1 MSIINHTDS
10 AKPRL
15 SEAEADDWRRVFQE
29 APPCVFPQPRAGAP
43 SASTPSA
50 STVQSG
56 SVLRRQIFLPNS
68 GRSGFPLDTVLQ
80 AAWAFLNASY
90 SDTEDVVFGMAL
102 VDEDTDDG
110 EPRTALPF
118 RFTLHPDQ
126 TIADCLEAVEAQE
139 FPLLSSS
146 GIDLEAI
153 AGLGPEL
160 RGATQ
165 FRNQL
170 VVYPAIM
177 ANTDILLD
185 RPLNVECFL
194 NPSGVLVQAFYDP
207 EMLEGVEV
215 RQILATFEFL
225 IQQFDDVSN
234 LDRIISQVEIIS
246 PQDKGQLQK
255 WGEPLPPAVE
265 KCVHWLFQEKARETP
280 RAEAV
285 FSIAEKVSW
294 TYEQLDTLTDKLAHL
309 LVSKRVSPGKIVPL
323 MFEKSVW
330 TVVAAIAVL
339 KAGGAFGY
347 IEPNQPW
354 EDVSRLLGACES
366 TFVLCSAKY
375 EGLLSTHGVESVI
388 IDEALL
394 SRLPSCGSVEDI
406 SQPADISYIIFT
418 SGTTGRSK
426 GIVSNH
432 SSFCTSI
439 LAHGKAEF
447 YGPESRCFAF
457 SAYNFDVSVTD
468 IFTTLAFGA
477 CICIPS
483 DEEKMN
489 ALAAT
494 AARMRVTHITATPTV
509 SQFINPGDVP
519 TVKTFI
525 TGGEFASPEI
535 IKKWVSAGRNYINI
549 YGPAECNSRITH
561 HSFKVGDS
569 GSCIGRPS
577 GCVVWITKSND
588 PNALVPLGAPG
599 ELLIE
604 GHLVSNGYLKEED
617 KTAEAFIAAPDWLVR
632 MFPDRASSRLYRT
645 GDLAQWLP
653 NGNLRLLGRRDT
665 QMKIH
670 GVRLEAAHIEFKL
683 SAALPSGS
691 QAVVEKITVGQESK
705 GGQESKREKL
715 AAFVTLPGPPTDDD
729 TPSFLEPR
737 PDLCDLFA
745 GVQETMLA
753 NLPAW
758 MCPNY
763 ILPLDKFPHGQ
774 SGKVNRKV
782 LRDMVADWSEESLNR
797 FTVSFPAGNKE
808 VPIGAMEKAIAGLW
822 AEVLHLPA
830 SLIGRQD
837 TFFRLGGDSVAA
849 MKVAAVCNN
858 RQNGLIISV
867 ADIFRHPKLS
877 DLAANISNAVAVS
890 ETTIAPFELI
900 GGPPYLDQYTQALN
914 QAGID
919 PSTVQDIFPCTPM
932 QEGMMAETM
941 LSPNTYKLQHVLRLD
956 PLIDLPRLQGALDR
970 LVQSFAI
977 LRTRI
982 ILMPRIKG
990 VTGSSSYQVVVK
1002 GLEEYSPVQVK
1013 TVDKLKSAL
1022 SVEKKAVKVGYG
1034 SELSRFAL
1042 VIAEG
1047 GKYLVWTIHHAV
1059 TDGYTY
1065 NLILEKLQ
1073 EMYNGTEPS
1082 TITPTPF
1089 AHFVKYL
1096 QDQDPERSAQI
1107 WRQMLDGGSS
1117 FQWPSCSD
1125 KAHEPIVTRTIT
1137 KTFSL
1142 PANESGCTIST
1153 VIRAAWA
1160 LVLSGLVQSPDV
1172 IMGLTLAGRDIEL
1185 PGIDNCAGPCLSTVP
1200 FRVLVKN
1207 ETCAEML
1214 RAVQQLYADIIPHQ
1228 HFGIKNIRRV
1238 LSVSSEACNI
1248 SNLLVIQP
1256 GYRVDQGLWT
1266 QEDDLSTDEEL
1277 NFGFTLECILDS
1289 ESKMTVLCGFD
1300 EIMVSETKA
1309 REILDM
1315 LSTAIDFLT
1324 PVSNQG
1330 KLLTEMEGLHFVQ
1343 RTKIPKLNIGM
1354 DAVEQCLHSLVEEQ
1368 ARSRP
1373 NAIMIDAWDAKLTYR
1388 EADEYATRLASFIA
1402 GFGVGPEVIVPFAFE
1417 KSAWTTV
1424 AILAILKAGG
1434 ACVALDMNYPRS
1446 RLERIM
1452 QDVEAK
1458 TVLCSRKNE
1467 QALKT
1472 YKGLHSIVVDR
1483 DSLDC
1488 LPSEAFRSDVKP
1500 TNAAWVVYSSG
1511 STGTP
1516 KGAVLEH
1523 RSLATTA
1530 RTNSEVLGCGPDTRA
1545 LSFASH
1551 SFDVVIEDNI
1561 IIPIFGGCICIP
1573 SDEDRFNDLAGV
1585 MTRMSVNWAD
1595 LTPTVARML
1604 SPSTVPTLRTMVLGG
1619 EALTQDIIDTWTPV
1633 DGFKLYNTYGPSE
1646 CSVQSTCCL
1655 EPLGRDARGGNIG
1668 HPMNCNIFVVDSEN
1682 PNVLLPG
1689 GEAGEMLIEGPIVGR
1704 GYLKNED
1711 KTREAFVRG
1720 LVWAKDPARRF
1731 YRTGDLGVF
1740 NDDGSLSFISRR
1752 DTQIKLNGQRVELGE
1767 IEAVLLKTSNL
1778 AQVCVEAFSPQSS
1791 SSRKL
1796 LAAFVQ
1802 LERRP
1807 SDEKNAKAN
1816 SAVEFVN
1823 ITSSTR
1829 EKLVSIKQNAANHLP
1844 EYMVPSLFVPVYSL
1858 PINASG
1864 KIERKVLR
1872 ELASGFSQ
1880 QQTVTY
1886 ALRADAAV
1894 VDGPV
1899 AESAIAEVLMEL
1911 WAEVLQIDLLSHAIG
1926 SDDSFLEMGGDSI
1939 AAMQLVSR
1947 AKMAGLELS
1956 VRGIMKTP
1964 TFANMVLSAKVI
1976 PGVELRPKRISTAK
1990 ASKFGLSLS
1999 IPTPTSAVSRSLPTP
2014 SLAKDEPYSAFS
2026 LVPET
2031 LSRTTLLNEVLDS
2044 VLGEERRLVNDV
2056 YPCTPLQDSLMAL
2069 TAKDSTAYVLR
2080 EVFDLPEYTDINRF
2094 KQAWEDM
2101 VAANDIFSTRIV
2113 HVAGHGSFSVVL
2125 DTPLEW
2131 TEVETLDEYLALDT
2145 AKEKHMNYGTRLVRF
2160 GLVSNH
2166 GSPQFVWTIHHA
2178 LYDGFSYGLTLEAV
2192 DQAYQGMGLPP
2203 TRPILDLVRY
2213 LGQLPQDG
2221 VADFW
2226 TGNLEACQ
2234 AIPFPPVAPGQICI
2248 ADNTV
2253 KHSVKFRRPPR
2264 SKFTAATVLK
2274 AAWSILMARV
2284 SESTDVV
2291 YGLTSFGRDVPIDDV
2306 DIINGPLLTTTPVRM
2321 QVDLDATVESFLGQ
2335 INSQSIEAGPF
2346 SHAGIH
2352 NIKKLNNSCR
2362 SACEFQNL
2370 LVIQPASGNADED
2383 SLFCDR
2389 ATHTTANIISGFGLV
2404 VECGLGEETV
2414 ALTAHHDSSVLSALR
2429 AERLLRQF
2437 ARIIEQLIRLPR
2449 STAGIT
2455 VSEIDILSS
2464 KDRQDLREWNKNCPA
2479 WMDACMHQL
2488 IKRHTLSKPEFPA
2501 IESRQVTLSYQQLD
2515 DLATHVAHQ
2524 LCELG
2529 AAPERIIPISMEK
2542 SVNGIVAMLAV
2553 LKAGAAFVPI
2563 NPEDPQDRRADLL
2576 AQVQAEIILVSPNT
2590 KDRYAA
2596 FNKLKVVVLPPLNV
2610 AEWGPLNTSPLP
2622 SPSNQVKPSN
2632 LAYVLFTS
2640 GSTGRPKGVMTEHR
2654 SVCASTAGHG
2664 AAMGFGDFPRRV
2676 LQFATYTFD
2685 ACIGEIFTTLS
2696 HGGTICVPTE
2706 QERMDDLS
2714 GFIRDF
2720 RCDWAFFTPTFARLL
2735 KPENIPSIKTL
2746 VLGGEAVTA
2755 ESVDTWAGKL
2765 RLMNGYGPTETCVFC
2780 TTRDI
2785 SKGDKAEKIG
2795 HMVSSVGWVVDPQ
2808 DHNRL
2813 VPIGCTGELLVQG
2826 PGLSRGYLG
2835 QPDKTREVFVPAP
2848 AWLRDFG
2855 YSTDQVLYKTG
2866 DLVRQDLTDGS
2877 LLYLG
2882 RKDNQTKING
2892 QRLEIGEIEAVLNG
2906 KDAEI
2911 EQVVVVAGKTTID
2924 KNKQVLV
2931 AFVEFVSK
2939 SSDNDMLLKFDD
2951 ESRLKMKEL
2960 ETLARASLPKYMV
2973 PTLWIPVSQMPSLA
2987 TSSKTDRK
2995 TLAFK
3000 IANLTPEQLTA
3011 YSLSTHANVSSRAP
3025 STNMEISI
3033 LTLVAQS
3040 LGRDVAS
3047 IGMDD
3052 NFLAL
3057 GGDSITAIQLTAA
3070 ARAAGILLTHE
3081 DVFRHPCLADMA
3093 MVAKFTDASAAN
3105 AHDVTDRPFS
3115 LIPEDKRETLFSAL
3129 ETTYRIPRS
3138 TIADVLPCAPLQPG
3152 LIALTAKD
3160 SQAYVL
3166 REVYRLPAKLDVA
3179 RFKQSWEAVARDAGI
3194 LRTTIVNIDELN
3206 SFYQVVR
3213 GIGNKVI
3220 EWRTGK
3226 SVKGY
3231 FDEDKRLPFQLG
3243 TPFSRLAIVDTPFTG
3258 SYFIWSIHHSIYDG
3272 WSKNLILRRV
3282 QAAYESS
3289 SPQPVIKPTPP
3300 FSRFIAHLQQTDPEE
3315 CKAFWQNQ
3323 FKGISA
3329 PAWPPLPNQQ
3339 FNPLLDGEVA
3349 ITLPFER
3356 PAGLRFTTS
3365 TIIKAAW
3372 ALVQGCHSGSPDDV
3386 LFGVIQ
3392 SGRDT
3397 PVQGITE
3404 MVGPCITTVPL
3415 RIALDRTSTTVPQF
3429 LQMIQDQTTDM
3440 IKFEHAGLQNIQR
3453 MGRECRDA
3461 CGFAC
3466 VMVIQ
3471 PPDLH
3476 DEASFLGAQKLSDE
3490 EKETLRF
3497 GMGIQIRIRR
3507 DNQLDVLGNFDHR
3520 ITPEAVMRRI
3530 LYQFKHV
3537 VEQIMEHAGEST
3549 MPVSDVDLFSPYDRD
3564 QVIAWN
3570 QPTELTPVDLEG
3582 HLAGGLTHE
3591 LFHRTATVNE
3601 AREKSMAVNAWDVDF
3616 RYGDLDRITTK
3627 LAHHLRNTF
3636 NIGPEVIVPLCF
3648 EKSGWAIVALLSVI
3662 KAGGAVVFLDP
3673 SYPMA
3678 RLNEI
3683 LSQIEAKV
3691 ILCSLAQVSLWR
3703 SSGLS
3708 VQVVDNVSIAAL
3720 PDAGPELPITNATM
3734 SSSLY
3739 VIFTSGSTGVPKGC
3753 VIEHRA
3759 FLYSCQAQARIFGM
3773 RPDHRVLQGC
3783 PYSFDVSVMEILT
3796 TLLHGAC
3803 VCVPNERAKNR
3814 SMVEVINDFHIN
3826 WTFLTPS
3833 VVKFI
3838 DPAEVPTLET
3848 LILGGEAMTRQS
3860 IDIWAGKV
3868 RLINGYGPTE
3878 CAISAAVNNNITLET
3893 DPANIGKAVGGMC
3906 WIVEAENHDRLAPV
3920 GTVGELIIEGPTL
3933 GRGYL
3938 KNPEKTAEAFINDP
3952 AWSLKLDGKH
3962 RRLYKSGDLAYYDA
3976 DGCIIFCGRKDAQV
3990 KVRGQRMELG
4000 EIESH
4005 LSQNPEIQ
4013 HAAVFYPASGPCKGQ
4028 LVGLVSLKKVGAETN
4043 RDGIVELVDGQETS
4057 IAAAI
4062 TSDATIQLSSLVPGY
4077 MIPNLWIPVKSFPL
4091 LPSEKLNRKCL
4102 AQWLN
4107 GMSDELHKRVC
4118 GISTANP
4125 DGSSVSPLAQV
4136 VEPSTEA
4143 EKTIH
4148 QVWCDVLNLQA
4159 KEVGVTQDFVTLGG
4173 DSILAMAM
4181 ASKLRK
4187 AGFQVSMT
4195 DLLMTRTI
4203 AKLAAR
4209 IGHTAKSP
4217 KDKSMRPLGLRL
4229 VSPATESDLDNEND
4243 TGYESDNSDA
4253 TTAATSISVASR
4265 GRAKAAH
4272 PATSQQPTEL
4282 FDLTPMQQYYA
4293 SLALGNDELSR
4304 QTDARFNHSFC
4315 IKLKRPINPAILS
4328 SAYSQLIS
4336 RHMMLRV
4343 RLQRCGTE
4351 QAACGFRQFVSP
4363 DVKRSFRLR
4372 EWSNV
4377 ASVDDVKDRLEDAR
4391 ITLDL
4396 ENGPISS
4403 LDLVSTTAGDSF
4415 LYIVAHHLVVDL
4427 VSWNSILR
4435 DFDDLLSK
4443 GAFSHEEPGPFP
4455 LWAQKQAEYARLH
4468 LDPKTT
4474 LPAPIPAADFAFW
4487 GMADADGNL
4496 VPNLARD
4503 TIHHTICIPEAAT
4516 AMLLKE
4522 SHAKHEAEPMD
4533 VLVSALTRSFFL
4545 VYGQTRESPPAIFR
4559 FGHGREDIEGL
4570 PDVSSTVGWFSTL
4583 SPLHVPVGLGGDCS
4597 AAGVLG
4603 RTVELRRRTPHNGWA
4618 YFAARYHH
4626 PDGGAVFG
4634 GHERM
4639 EVAVNY
4645 LGVRD
4650 RQVRGADS
4658 AVFDL
4663 SRMVDGGL
4671 GAGGQDVKCMSLF
4684 GVTAEVRAGCLE
4696 VDLEWNRRVRGQGQV
4711 RAWWREF
4718 EACLKELASAGSP
4731 YVRSGSGE
4739 WGVVPSVGR
4748 RESLSREQRRMRS
4761 LSRQRSRQSSNV

>member
-1 MSIINHTDS
+1 MSIISNTDS

-15 SEAEADDWRRVFQE
+15 SEAEADDWRRLFQE
-29 APPCVFPQPRAGAP
+29 APPCVFPRPRAGA
-43 SASTPSA
+43 SSVR
-50 STVQSG
+50 TVHSG

-102 VDEDTDDG
+102 VDEEDADDG

-126 TIADCLEAVEAQE
+126 TIADCLEAIEAQE
-139 FPLLSSS
+139 LPLLSSS

-160 RGATQ
+160 RDATQ

-170 VVYPAIM
+170 VVYPAMM
-177 ANTDILLD
+177 ANTDVLLD

-207 EMLEGVEV
+207 EILEGIEV
-215 RQILATFEFL
+215 RQILATFESL
-225 IQQFDDVSN
+225 IQQLDDVSN
-234 LDRIISQVEIIS
+234 LGKQIGQVEAIS
-246 PQDKGQLQK
+246 PEDKSQLQK
-255 WGEPLPPAVE
+255 WCEHVPPAVE
-265 KCVHWLFQEKARETP
+265 KCVHWLFQERAREAP

-285 FSIAEKVSW
+285 FSIAENVSW
-294 TYEQLDTLTDKLAHL
+294 TYEQLDALTDKLAHL
-309 LVSKRVSPGKIVPL
+309 LVSKRVSPGKIVPV

-330 TVVAAIAVL
+330 TVVAAMAVL

-354 EDVSRLLGACES
+354 EDVSRMLGACES

-375 EGLLSTHGVESVI
+375 EGLLSTHDVESVI
-388 IDEALL
+388 VDDALL
-394 SRLPSCGSVEDI
+394 ARLPSCGSVEDI
-406 SQPADISYIIFT
+406 SQPADISYIVFT

-426 GIVSNH
+426 GILSSH

-439 LAHGKAEF
+439 LAHGKAEL

-457 SAYNFDVSVTD
+457 SAYNFDVSITD

-494 AARMRVTHITATPTV
+494 VARMRATHIAATPTV
-509 SQFINPGDVP
+509 SQFINPEDVP
-519 TVKTFI
+519 SVKTFI
-525 TGGEFASPEI
+525 TGGEFAKPEI
-535 IKKWVSAGRNYINI
+535 VMKWVAAGRNYINI
-549 YGPAECNSRITH
+549 YGPAECNSRMAH
-561 HSFKVGDS
+561 HTFQAGEN
-569 GSCIGRPS
+569 GSCIGRPT
-577 GCVVWITKSND
+577 GCVVWITKSDD

-604 GHLVSNGYLKEED
+604 GHLVSNGYLKEDD
-617 KTAEAFIAAPDWLVR
+617 KTAAAFITAPNWLVR

-645 GDLAQWLP
+645 GDLVQWGP
-653 NGNLRLLGRRDT
+653 DGKLRILGRRDT

-670 GVRLEAAHIEFKL
+670 GVRLEAAQIEFKL
-683 SAALPSGS
+683 TAALPSGS
-691 QAVVEKITVGQESK
+691 QAVVEKIII
-705 GGQESKREKL
+705 GQESKREKL
-715 AAFVTLPGPPTDDD
+715 AAFVTLPSDSTKNDNN
-729 TPSFLEPR
+729 TLPSFLEPTS
-737 PDLCDLFA
+737 DLCDLLA
-745 GVQETMLA
+745 GVQDSMLA
-753 NLPAW
+753 TLPAW
-758 MCPNY
+758 MCPNH
-763 ILPLDKFPHGQ
+763 ILPLNKFPHGQ

-782 LRDMVADWSEESLNR
+782 LREMVVDWSEESLNR
-797 FTVSFPAGNKE
+797 FTVSCSAGNKE
-808 VPIGAMEKAIAGLW
+808 LPVSPVEKAIAELW
-822 AEVLHLPA
+822 AEVLHLSTP
-830 SLIGRQD
+830 LIGRHD

-849 MKVAAVCNN
+849 MKVAAACSG
-858 RQNGLIISV
+858 RQDGLLITV

-877 DLAANISNAVAVS
+877 DLAANISSDAVVS
-890 ETTIAPFELI
+890 KTTVSPFELI
-900 GGPPYLDQYTQALN
+900 GGPLSLEKYAQALN
-914 QAGID
+914 QAGIN
-919 PSTVQDIFPCTPM
+919 PSAVEDIFPCTPM

-941 LSPNTYKLQHVLRLD
+941 LSPNTYKLQHVLKLD
-956 PLIDLPRLQGALDR
+956 PLIDLPRMQGALDR
-970 LVQSFAI
+970 LVKSFAI

-990 VTGSSSYQVVVK
+990 VTGSSSYQVVVN
-1002 GLEEYSPVQVK
+1002 EHSPVQIK
-1013 TVDKLKSAL
+1013 TTEKLKGAL
-1022 SVEKKAVKVGYG
+1022 SAERKSAKVGYG
-1034 SELSRFAL
+1034 NELSRFAL
-1042 VIAEG
+1042 ITAEG
-1047 GKYLVWTIHHAV
+1047 GKYLAWTIHHAV

-1065 NLILEKLQ
+1065 SLILKKLEQ
-1073 EMYNGTEPS
+1073 VYNGLEPV
-1082 TITPTPF
+1082 TPTPF
-1089 AHFVKYL
+1089 VHFVKHL
-1096 QDQDPERSAQI
+1096 QDHDQEKSAQV
-1107 WRQMLDGGSS
+1107 WRQMLEGGSS
-1117 FQWPSCSD
+1117 PQWPSCSD
-1125 KAHEPIVTRTIT
+1125 EAHEPIVSRTIT
-1137 KTFSL
+1137 KALSY
-1142 PANESGCTIST
+1142 PSNESGFTIST

-1160 LVLSGLVQSPDV
+1160 LVLSGLVKSPDV

-1185 PGIDNCAGPCLSTVP
+1185 PGVDDCAGPCLSTVP
-1200 FRVLVKN
+1200 FRVIVGD
-1207 ETCAEML
+1207 ETCAGML
-1214 RAVQQLYADIIPHQ
+1214 HAVQQRYADVIPHQ
-1228 HFGIKNIRRV
+1228 HIGMKNIRKA
-1238 LSVSSEACNI
+1238 LSASSDACDI

-1256 GYRVDQGLWT
+1256 AGYRADQGLWT

-1277 NFGFTLECILDS
+1277 SFGFTLECFL
-1289 ESKMTVLCGFD
+1289 ESDNKVTVLCGFD
-1300 EIMVSETKA
+1300 EQMVSEAKA
-1309 REILDM
+1309 KEVLDM
-1315 LSTAIDFLT
+1315 LSTAIDSLT
-1324 PVSNQG
+1324 LASNQN
-1330 KLLTEMEGLHFVQ
+1330 KLITDMTGLHFVQ
-1343 RTKIPKLNIGM
+1343 RTKVPKLNIGM

-1368 ARSRP
+1368 ARLRP
-1373 NAIMIDAWDAKLTYR
+1373 DAIMIDAWDAKLTYR
-1388 EADEYATRLASFIA
+1388 EANEYATRLASFIA
-1402 GFGVGPEVIVPFAFE
+1402 GLGVGPEVIVPFAFE

-1434 ACVALDMNYPRS
+1434 ACVALDMAYPRS
-1446 RLERIM
+1446 RLERMIE
-1452 QDVEAK
+1452 DVEAK
-1458 TVLCSRKNE
+1458 LVLCSRKNE
-1467 QALKT
+1467 QTLKT
-1472 YKGLHSIVVDR
+1472 YKGVQHSIVVDR

-1488 LPSEAFRSDVKP
+1488 LASDKNFRSDVKP

-1551 SFDVVIEDNI
+1551 SFDVTIEDNVT
-1561 IIPIFGGCICIP
+1561 IPMFGGCICIP
-1573 SDEDRFNDLAGV
+1573 SDEDRFNDLTGT

-1646 CSVQSTCCL
+1646 CSVQCTSCL

-1668 HPMNCNIFVVDSEN
+1668 HPMNCSMFIVDSED
-1682 PNVLLPG
+1682 PNVLLPV

-1704 GYLKNED
+1704 GYLKNEE
-1711 KTREAFVRG
+1711 KTREAFVQG
-1720 LVWAKDPARRF
+1720 LAWAKDPARRF
-1731 YRTGDLGVF
+1731 YRTGDLGLL
-1740 NDDGSLSFISRR
+1740 NEDGSFSFISRR

-1767 IEAVLLKTSNL
+1767 IEAVLLKTSKL
-1778 AQVCVEAFSPQSS
+1778 TQVCVEAFSPQSS

-1796 LAAFVQ
+1796 LAAFIQ
-1802 LERRP
+1802 LEHQTSGERA
-1807 SDEKNAKAN
+1807 EAK
-1816 SAVEFVN
+1816 SSLELVDM
-1823 ITSSTR
+1823 TCSTR
-1829 EKLVSIKQNAANHLP
+1829 EKLVRIKQDAADHLP
-1844 EYMVPSLFVPVYSL
+1844 EHMVPSLFVPVYSL
-1858 PINASG
+1858 PMSASG

-1880 QQTVTY
+1880 QQTQTY
-1886 ALRADAAV
+1886 ALRVDAA

-1899 AESAIAEVLMEL
+1899 PDSAVAEVLMEL
-1911 WAEVLQIDLLSHAIG
+1911 WADVLQIDLKSHVI
-1926 SDDSFLEMGGDSI
+1926 SSEDSFLELGGDSI

-1947 AKMAGLELS
+1947 AKVAGLELS

-1964 TFANMVLSAKVI
+1964 TLANMVLSAKI
-1976 PGVELRPKRISTAK
+1976 TPGVELRPKGLSTSIPPK
-1990 ASKFGLSLS
+1990 YGLSLS
-1999 IPTPTSAVSRSLPTP
+1999 IPTPTSAVSRGLPTP
-2014 SLAKDEPYSAFS
+2014 SLAKYEPYSAFS

-2080 EVFDLPEYTDINRF
+2080 EVFDLPEDTDLKLF
-2094 KQAWEDM
+2094 KQAWSDV
-2101 VAANDIFSTRIV
+2101 VAANDIFRTRIV

-2131 TEVETLDEYLALDT
+2131 TEVKTLDEYLALDT
-2145 AKEKHMNYGTRLVRF
+2145 AKEKDMNYGTRLIRC
-2160 GLVSNH
+2160 GLVDNN

-2213 LGQLPQDG
+2213 LSQLPQDG
-2221 VADFW
+2221 VVDFW
-2226 TGNLEACQ
+2226 TENLKGCQ
-2234 AIPFPPVAPGQICI
+2234 AIPFPQAAPGQICV

-2264 SKFTAATVLK
+2264 SKFTAATLLK

-2284 SESTDVV
+2284 SESNDVV

-2321 QVDLDATVESFLGQ
+2321 QVDLDATVESFLRDV
-2335 INSQSIEAGPF
+2335 NLQSIEAGPF

-2352 NIKKLNNSCR
+2352 NIKKLNASCR

-2370 LVIQPASGNADED
+2370 LVIQPASGNAEED
-2383 SLFCDR
+2383 SLFRDR

-2414 ALTAHHDSSVLSALR
+2414 SLTAHHDSSVLSALR

-2437 ARIIEQLIRLPR
+2437 ARVVEQLIRLPR
-2449 STAGIT
+2449 GGAASIT
-2455 VSEIDILSS
+2455 VGEIDVLSS
-2464 KDRQDLREWNKNCPA
+2464 KDRQDLREWNKNCPG
-2479 WMDACMHQL
+2479 WMDTCMHEL
-2488 IKRHTLSKPEFPA
+2488 IKRHTLSNPEFPA
-2501 IESRQVTLSYQQLD
+2501 VESRDVTWSYRQLD

-2542 SVNGIVAMLAV
+2542 SVNVIVSMLAV
-2553 LKAGAAFVPI
+2553 LKAGAAFVPV
-2563 NPEDPQDRRADLL
+2563 NPEDPEDRRADLL
-2576 AQVQAEIILVSPNT
+2576 KQIQADIILVSPST
-2590 KDRYAA
+2590 KERYAA
-2596 FNKLKVVVLPPLNV
+2596 FDKLKVVTLASDV

-2622 SPSNQVKPSN
+2622 PNSVKPSN

-2640 GSTGRPKGVMTEHR
+2640 GSTGRPKAVMTEHR
-2654 SVCASTAGHG
+2654 SVCASVTGHG

-2676 LQFATYTFD
+2676 VQFSTYTFD
-2685 ACIGEIFTTLS
+2685 ACILEIITTLR
-2696 HGGTICVPTE
+2696 HGGTVCMPTD
-2706 QERMDDLS
+2706 QERMNDLS

-2735 KPENIPSIKTL
+2735 KPESIPSMKTI
-2746 VLGGEAVTA
+2746 VLGGEAITQ
-2755 ESVDTWAGKL
+2755 ESIDTWAHKL

-2780 TTRDI
+2780 TCRDV
-2785 SKGDKAEKIG
+2785 SEGDKPDKIG

-2813 VPIGCTGELLVQG
+2813 MPIGCTGELLVQG
-2826 PGLSRGYLG
+2826 PGLARGYLG

-2848 AWLRDFG
+2848 AWMRDFG

-2877 LLYLG
+2877 LMYLG
-2882 RKDNQTKING
+2882 RKDNQTKVNG
-2892 QRLEIGEIEAVLNG
+2892 QRLELGEIEAVLNG
-2906 KDAEI
+2906 KDAAV
-2911 EQVVVVAGKTTID
+2911 EQVVVVAGKTVID

-2931 AFVEFVSK
+2931 AFVEFVAK
-2939 SSDNDMLLKFDD
+2939 SSSGDMLLELDD
-2951 ESRLKMKEL
+2951 DSRPKMKEL
-2960 ETLARASLPKYMV
+2960 EAMARASLPKYMV
-2973 PTLWIPVSQMPSLA
+2973 PTVWVPVSKMPSLA
-2987 TSSKTDRK
+2987 ASSKTDRK
-2995 TLAFK
+2995 TLGFK
-3000 IANLTPEQLTA
+3000 VAGLTPEQLTA
-3011 YSLSTHANVSSRAP
+3011 YSLATYTNSSSRAP
-3025 STNMEISI
+3025 STNMEVSI
-3033 LTLVAQS
+3033 VNLVAQS
-3040 LGRDVAS
+3040 LGRDAATLSV
-3047 IGMDD
+3047 DD

-3057 GGDSITAIQLTAA
+3057 GGDSITAIQLTGA

-3081 DVFRHPCLADMA
+3081 DVFRHPCLADMSK
-3093 MVAKFTDASAAN
+3093 VAKFTNESATN
-3105 AHDVTDRPFS
+3105 TKDVEPFS
-3115 LIPEDKRETLFSAL
+3115 LIPEDKRERLLSAL
-3129 ETTYRIPRS
+3129 ETTYRIPRN
-3138 TIADVLPCAPLQPG
+3138 TVADVLPCAPLQPG
-3152 LIALTAKD
+3152 LIALTVRD

-3166 REVYRLPAKLDVA
+3166 REVYRLPAKLDVE

-3194 LRTTIVNIDELN
+3194 LRTTLVNIDELN
-3206 SFYQVVR
+3206 SFFQVVR
-3213 GIGNKVI
+3213 GAGNDVI
-3220 EWRTGK
+3220 EWRSGK

-3231 FDEDKRLPFQLG
+3231 IDEDKRLPFQLG

-3258 SYFIWSIHHSIYDG
+3258 SYFIWSIHHSTYDG

-3289 SPQPVIKPTPP
+3289 SPRPVIEPTPP

-3315 CKAFWQNQ
+3315 CKAFWQDQ

-3329 PAWPPLPNQQ
+3329 PAWPPFPNQQ
-3339 FNPLLDGEVA
+3339 FDPLLDGEVA

-3356 PAGLRFTTS
+3356 PLGSRFTTS

-3386 LFGVIQ
+3386 LFGVVQ

-3397 PVQGITE
+3397 PVEGITE
-3404 MVGPCITTVPL
+3404 MVGPCLTTVPL
-3415 RIALDRTSTTVPQF
+3415 RIAFDRTSTTVSQF
-3429 LQMIQDQTTDM
+3429 LQMIQDQTTNM

-3453 MGRECRDA
+3453 MGKECRDA

-3471 PPDLH
+3471 PPDVH

-3507 DNQLDVLGNFDHR
+3507 DNQLDILGNFDHR

-3537 VEQIMEHAGEST
+3537 VEQVMENAAEST
-3549 MPVSDVDLFSPYDRD
+3549 MALSDIDLFSPYDKD
-3564 QVIAWN
+3564 QVVAWN
-3570 QPTELTPVDLEG
+3570 QPTELSPVDLEG
-3582 HLAGGLTHE
+3582 NLAGGLTHE
-3591 LFHRTATVNE
+3591 LFHRTATANE

-3627 LAHHLRNTF
+3627 LAHHLRNAF

-3683 LSQIEAKV
+3683 LNQVETKV

-3720 PDAGPELPITNATM
+3720 PDAGPELPVTNATL
-3734 SSSLY
+3734 SSALY

-3759 FLYSCQAQARIFGM
+3759 FLYSCQAQARTFAV
-3773 RPDHRVLQGC
+3773 RPEDRVLQGC

-3796 TLLHGAC
+3796 SLLHGAC

-3826 WTFLTPS
+3826 WAFLTPS

-3838 DPAEVPTLET
+3838 EPAEVPTLEI
-3848 LILGGEAMTRQS
+3848 LILGGEAMTRQN
-3860 IDIWAGKV
+3860 IDIWANKV
-3868 RLINGYGPTE
+3868 RLANGYGPTE

-3893 DPANIGKAVGGMC
+3893 DPANIGKAIGGIC
-3906 WIVEAENHDRLAPV
+3906 WIVDAENHDRLAPV
-3920 GTVGELIIEGPTL
+3920 GTVGELVIEGPTL

-4013 HAAVFYPASGPCKGQ
+4013 HAAVLYPASGPCKGQ
-4028 LVGLVSLKKVGAETN
+4028 LVGLVSLKKLGAETN
-4043 RDGIVELVDGQETS
+4043 RDGIVELVDGEETS
-4057 IAAAI
+4057 IAATI
-4062 TSDATIQLSSLVPGY
+4062 TSDATIHLSSLVPGY
-4077 MIPNLWIPVKSFPL
+4077 MIPNLWISVKSFPL

-4102 AQWLN
+4102 SQWLN

-4118 GISTANP
+4118 GISTASP
-4125 DGSSVSPLAQV
+4125 DGSSVSRLHQV
-4136 VEPSTEA
+4136 VEPSTDA
-4143 EKTIH
+4143 EKSIH
-4148 QVWCDVLNLQA
+4148 QVWCEVLNLQA
-4159 KEVGVTQDFVTLGG
+4159 EEVGVTQDFITLGG

-4187 AGFQVSMT
+4187 AGFQVSVT

-4203 AKLAAR
+4203 TKLAAR
-4209 IGHTAKSP
+4209 IGHTAKSS

-4229 VSPATESDLDNEND
+4229 VSFTGESDDNEND
-4243 TGYESDNSDA
+4243 TGYESDHSDA
-4253 TTAATSISVASR
+4253 TTAATSISVASPSR
-4265 GRAKAAH
+4265 SKEAR
-4272 PATSQQPTEL
+4272 PAESQQPTEL

-4293 SLALGNDELSR
+4293 ILALGDDELSR

-4315 IKLKRPINPAILS
+4315 IKLKRPINPAVLS
-4328 SAYSQLIS
+4328 SAYSELIS

-4343 RLQRCGTE
+4343 RLQRCDKET
-4351 QAACGFRQFVSP
+4351 AACGFRQFISA
-4363 DVKRSFRLR
+4363 DVKKSFRLR

-4415 LYIVAHHLVVDL
+4415 LYLVAHHLVVDL

-4435 DFDDLLSK
+4435 DFDDLLFK
-4443 GAFSHEEPGPFP
+4443 GAFSYEEPGPFP

-4474 LPAPIPAADFAFW
+4474 LPAPIPAADFQFW
-4487 GMADADGNL
+4487 GMADAEGNL
-4496 VPNLARD
+4496 LPNLARD
-4503 TIHHTICIPEAAT
+4503 TIHRTICIPEAAT
-4516 AMLLKE
+4516 AMLMRE
-4522 SHAKHEAEPMD
+4522 SHAKYKAEPMD
-4533 VLVSALTRSFFL
+4533 ILVSALTRSFYL
-4545 VYGQTRESPPAIFR
+4545 VYGQTRQDPPSIFR

-4583 SPLHVPVGLGGDCS
+4583 SPIHVPIGLGKDCS
-4597 AAGVLG
+4597 ATGILS
-4603 RTVELRRRTPHNGWA
+4603 RTVDLRQRTPNNGWA
-4618 YFAARYHH
+4618 YFASRYHH
-4626 PDGGAVFG
+4626 PDGPTVFK
-4634 GHERM
+4634 GHENM
-4639 EVAVNY
+4639 EVAINY
-4645 LGVRD
+4645 LGVMD

-4658 AVFDL
+4658 AIFDL
-4663 SRMVDGGL
+4663 SHMIDGGL
-4671 GAGGQDVKCMSLF
+4671 GAKGQDVKCMSLF
-4684 GVTAEVRAGCLE
+4684 GITAEVRSGCLE
-4696 VDLEWNRRVRGQGQV
+4696 VDLEWNRRIRGQGQIK
-4711 RAWWREF
+4711 AWWREF
-4718 EACLKELASAGSP
+4718 EACLKELASTGSP
-4731 YVRSGSGE
+4731 YVRNGSGE
-4739 WGVVPSVGR
+4739 WGVLPSVGR
-4748 RESLSREQRRMRS
+4748 RDSLSREQRRMRS
-4761 LSRQRSRQSSNV
+4761 MSRQRTRQSSNV